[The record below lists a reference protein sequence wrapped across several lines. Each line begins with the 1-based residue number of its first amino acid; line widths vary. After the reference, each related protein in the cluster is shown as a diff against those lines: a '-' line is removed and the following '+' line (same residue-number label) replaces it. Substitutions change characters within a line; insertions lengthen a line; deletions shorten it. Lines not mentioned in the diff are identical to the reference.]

1 MTKFS
6 FKYFAGISGSIF
18 VGIMFLTMLAAN
30 VYAEDELPEVSSDG
44 LHLKKDAK
52 VRVAYVK
59 EGASFSQYTKV
70 KILDCYVEFVED
82 WQRDYNLHEVG
93 LSGRVSDRDAEEI
106 KDRLAA
112 EFRKI
117 FTEELTE
124 AGHEVVDDTGP
135 DILLLRP
142 AIINLDVNAPDLRT
156 ANRGNTWVQSA
167 GQMTLYMEFYDSA
180 NNTLLARVVDP
191 QADRGFGTASVS
203 NRVTN
208 RAEADKILR
217 RWANLLETHLG
228 DVKQNA
234 ESD

>member
-6 FKYFAGISGSIF
+6 FKHFAGISGKTL
-18 VGIMFLTMLAAN
+18 VGTMFLTMLAAN

-44 LHLKKDAK
+44 LHLMKDAK

-59 EGASFSQYTKV
+59 EGASFNQYTKV
-70 KILDCYVEFVED
+70 KILDCFVEFVED
-82 WQRDYNLHEVG
+82 WQHDYNLHEVG

-106 KDRLAA
+106 KKRLAA
-112 EFRKI
+112 EFREV

-135 DILLLRP
+135 DILVLRP

-167 GQMTLYMEFYDSA
+167 GAMTLYMEFYDSA
-180 NNTLLARVVDP
+180 TSTLLARVIDP
-191 QADRGFGTASVS
+191 QADRGSGMASMRTKRLV
-203 NRVTN
+203 
-208 RAEADKILR
+208 ILLTPLFR
-217 RWANLLETHLG
+217 L
-228 DVKQNA
+228 
-234 ESD
+234 